1 MSLALIKPVPTVMAI
16 ESFKIKMGIPAQAL
30 KVQHTTDEGDC
41 KQKIL
46 KADIIC
52 AHVKMIKNKKFSLG
66 PVSWMFVIIVYPD
79 W

>member
-1 MSLALIKPVPTVMAI
+1 MAI

-30 KVQHTTDEGDC
+30 KVQHTTDERDC

-66 PVSWMFVIIVYPD
+66 PVS
-79 W
+79 

>member
-1 MSLALIKPVPTVMAI
+1 MSLAEALIKPVPTVMAI
-16 ESFKIKMGIPAQAL
+16 ESLKTKMGIPAQTL

-52 AHVKMIKNKKFSLG
+52 AHAKMIKN
-66 PVSWMFVIIVYPD
+66 
-79 W
+79 

>member
-1 MSLALIKPVPTVMAI
+1 MAI

-30 KVQHTTDEGDC
+30 KVQHTTDQGDC

-66 PVSWMFVIIVYPD
+66 PVS
-79 W
+79 